1 VTDETDRSRVSTIAT
16 VVLLAGSL
24 TLLVGSFGTWLYSG
38 GAGRSSFVLFDLVDR
53 LGFAAGGGFATV
65 IRWWPVMPLVVVAAN
80 VMAWWG
86 RSVFAAVLAIVGG
99 AYSLAMAIGVTRAP
113 NISIIRLGWGVAV
126 TAVGAMIVVATG
138 VAIAAAVVVER
149 VSRTRSSDR

>member
-1 VTDETDRSRVSTIAT
+1 
-16 VVLLAGSL
+16 
-24 TLLVGSFGTWLYSG
+24 
-38 GAGRSSFVLFDLVDR
+38 
-53 LGFAAGGGFATV
+53 
-65 IRWWPVMPLVVVAAN
+65 
-80 VMAWWG
+80 
-86 RSVFAAVLAIVGG
+86 
-99 AYSLAMAIGVTRAP
+99 MAIGVTRAP

>member
-1 VTDETDRSRVSTIAT
+1 
-16 VVLLAGSL
+16 
-24 TLLVGSFGTWLYSG
+24 
-38 GAGRSSFVLFDLVDR
+38 
-53 LGFAAGGGFATV
+53 
-65 IRWWPVMPLVVVAAN
+65 
-80 VMAWWG
+80 
-86 RSVFAAVLAIVGG
+86 LAIVGG